1 MVGSEVRGPAFVSVG
16 ILVLA
21 MLAAAPL
28 FSTASRS
35 AAVEPASPSLPNSV
49 LPSVN
54 LTLYGNA
61 GRGWGLSN
69 ATISQP
75 GPALS
80 VHLGDTVMLTLIGN
94 DSAPHNWFIDY
105 DNNLAPN
112 GDEPSSPDFNAPV
125 GKAIVW
131 PFVADRPGNWTYLC
145 RYHQTSMKGSIEV
158 LEEPRPVNLTLYGN
172 AGRGWGFSN
181 ATMTDPGPFITIF
194 WRTKVTLTLIGN
206 DSIGVMHNWFIDY
219 DGSHG
224 PNGDE
229 PSSPDFNVPGQ
240 EVRVWSFIADRPG
253 NWTYECRYHF
263 NTMTGSILIVGGPPP
278 PLRGAMVPLI
288 TGIMLATL
296 GVVLAFAAVYHV
308 RAVRAAKRM
317 K

>member
-1 MVGSEVRGPAFVSVG
+1 MVGSEVRGPALVSVG

-21 MLAAAPL
+21 ALAAAPL

-229 PSSPDFNVPGQ
+229 VSLQYDDRVDPHRRGAASAAEGGDGPAHHRHHVGDARGGPRVRCGLPRPRGARGEAD
-240 EVRVWSFIADRPG
+240 EVR
-253 NWTYECRYHF
+253 
-263 NTMTGSILIVGGPPP
+263 GP
-278 PLRGAMVPLI
+278 R
-288 TGIMLATL
+288 
-296 GVVLAFAAVYHV
+296 
-308 RAVRAAKRM
+308 
-317 K
+317 